1 MKLVI
6 LILAND
12 NNTYLPMQKLWQT
25 YMNTHP
31 HVKSYF
37 IKYNENLQHDIVL
50 DNDTIFIKGRESY
63 IPGCLDKTIKSIE
76 YVLKN
81 FEFDFI
87 FRTNMSSVVDLN
99 ILYKLLN
106 KDIECSGVIGDCGG
120 QKFVS
125 GAGILISKDTCKLLV
140 DMKSSLNYNVL
151 DDVSIGQFLVK
162 NNINIKPLTR
172 FDVLNY
178 YNNVNLITKDSIH
191 NFYHF
196 RCKTDG
202 NNNDTVFFMKHIIK
216 LLYNIN

>member
-1 MKLVI
+1 
-6 LILAND
+6 
-12 NNTYLPMQKLWQT
+12 MQKLWQT